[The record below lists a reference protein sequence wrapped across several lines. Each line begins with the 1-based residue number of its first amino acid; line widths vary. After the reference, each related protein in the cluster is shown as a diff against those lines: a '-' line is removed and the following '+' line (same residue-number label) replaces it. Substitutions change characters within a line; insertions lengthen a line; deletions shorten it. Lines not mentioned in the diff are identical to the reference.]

1 MPLPIAH
8 SIAGYAFAAATGVR
22 FRRDTWTAVL
32 FSVVVANL
40 PDLDFIPGTLA
51 DSPVLYH
58 RTIAH
63 TIPAAILCGLIIGA
77 VLTRFGKRFWEISFL
92 GAFVY
97 GSHLFADM
105 IHFGGSNIGIQ
116 VLWPLSDTWYAI
128 RTPLSDT
135 QSDLLLF
142 NRGGDSKGFLAS
154 FFSFGFL
161 RAMFFQTLLFT
172 PLLIPAWWIRWKRS
186 AASR

>member
-22 FRRDTWTAVL
+22 FRRDTWTAL
-32 FSVVVANL
+32 IFSVVVANL

-63 TIPAAILCGLIIGA
+63 TIPAAIVCGVIIGA
-77 VLTRFGKRFWEISFL
+77 VLTRFGRRFWEISFL

-105 IHFGGSNIGIQ
+105 IHFGGGNAGIQ
-116 VLWPLSDTWYAI
+116 ILWPFSDAWYVI
-128 RTPLSDT
+128 RTPLSNT
-135 QSDLLLF
+135 HNEWLVF
-142 NRGGDSKGFLAS
+142 ERGADSKGFLAS
-154 FFSFGFL
+154 FFSTNFL
-161 RAMFFQTLLFT
+161 IALILQALLFL